1 MHAALQTMRLR
12 LLGQG
17 AARAHGAA
25 IDRLLGAT
33 DWAEI
38 RAILQQRAG
47 MASAG
52 RPLTQRNPGEGRSVF
67 IARGMDYAESRPYQ
81 PGDDMRSM
89 HWQLLARTG
98 EPHVKLYHEEHAGS
112 WHGLIDIRDTMA
124 FGTRVRTKAQ
134 QAARVALLAAGI
146 QALASPQT
154 MIACTLWR
162 AGDLRGRRFGRGS
175 VAVRR
180 LAAWLMAE
188 PMPAV
193 GAKRE
198 AAGHAGRADFA
209 SWTRLLVRQPSP
221 SRLLLASDWSWGDA
235 LADAALWRLAA
246 FADVLA
252 VRVRD
257 PAEVEL
263 PALPRSWFED
273 ASDGASGWVEPGQAV
288 RRGYAAAAAKAAE
301 ARARALRGAGVP
313 LSEVFTTNNAA
324 EAMQA
329 MASAA
334 RLRPATPVGL
344 AAMAPATRATPATDA
359 MPSRADSR

>member
-1 MHAALQTMRLR
+1 MRAALQTMRLR

-17 AARAHGAA
+17 AARAHDAA
-25 IDRLLGAT
+25 MGRLLGVT
-33 DWAEI
+33 DWADI
-38 RAILQQRAG
+38 RAILHQRAG
-47 MASAG
+47 VAPAG
-52 RPLTQRNPGEGRSVF
+52 RPLAQRNPGEGRSVF

-98 EPHVKLYHEEHAGS
+98 KPHVKLYHEEHAGS

-146 QALASPQT
+146 QTLASPQT

-162 AGDLRGRRFGRGS
+162 AGGLRGRRFGRGPA
-175 VAVRR
+175 AVRR

-188 PMPAV
+188 PMPGL
-193 GAKRE
+193 GAKPQAE
-198 AAGHAGRADFA
+198 GHAGRADFA
-209 SWTRLLVRQPSP
+209 SWVRLLLARQPSP

-235 LADAALWRLAA
+235 LTDAALWRLAA
-246 FADVLA
+246 FAEVLA

-263 PALPRSWFED
+263 PVLPRSWFED
-273 ASDGASGWVEPGQAV
+273 VSGGASGWVEPGQAV

-313 LSEVFTTNNAA
+313 LGEVFTTNNAA

-329 MASAA
+329 MVSAT
-334 RLRPATPVGL
+334 RLRPAAPAGL
-344 AAMAPATRATPATDA
+344 AAMGPATRASPATDA
-359 MPSRADSR
+359 LPQWADP